1 MSRSITNSYGWRQ
14 QLVSH
19 EIKISQWLRRRR
31 LSVEATPILR
41 HQSYESNSKKLWW
54 FLHANRHRLDVVG
67 VLFFRSRSRWA
78 SWASPLPFGV
88 KFFDVS
94 GKIEARV
101 AVTF

>member
-1 MSRSITNSYGWRQ
+1 M
-14 QLVSH
+14 SH

-41 HQSYESNSKKLWW
+41 HQSYEINSKKLWW

-78 SWASPLPFGV
+78 SWASPLPYGV

-94 GKIEARV
+94 GKN
-101 AVTF
+101 